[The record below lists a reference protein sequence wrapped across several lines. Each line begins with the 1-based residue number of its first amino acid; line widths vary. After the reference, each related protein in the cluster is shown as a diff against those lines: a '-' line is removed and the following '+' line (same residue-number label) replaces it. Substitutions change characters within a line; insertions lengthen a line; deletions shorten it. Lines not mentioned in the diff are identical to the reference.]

1 MAIKLRN
8 DLFDY
13 EDKLGSCRDFNELK
27 KSADAL
33 VVAILE
39 PVESRLSAGPPKK
52 PAQMYQFPVQKR
64 VFPNLAALGVGLQLI
79 NCRAGAPGRLPKS
92 RLFRSLST

>member
-1 MAIKLRN
+1 MEVPIISPISREELVCMAIKLRN
-8 DLFDY
+8 DLFDC

-39 PVESRLSAGPPKK
+39 PVEFRLSAGPPKK
-52 PAQMYQFPVQKR
+52 PAQMYQFPVQKGT
-64 VFPNLAALGVGLQLI
+64 FPT
-79 NCRAGAPGRLPKS
+79 
-92 RLFRSLST
+92 SLH